1 MTLNKIIPLIIW
13 IVGLQVFWSCSIPDN
28 QEHHE
33 LDSEVLL
40 EIARERNKMQ
50 SKLLQ
55 STVNVAE
62 LNKWDLLGT
71 ERLKLSRFADT
82 VSDIAFGAD
91 RFVAFIDEGLLEL
104 HENGKFSN
112 FTKENFKQELK
123 HYRNHAELYKNE
135 LEVVSFFNK
144 PEYNPFSYKSIKQQ
158 ELVLEELKG
167 IALVSANQWIIPY
180 MFMHT
185 RTRTGKGDTLVHTSL
200 EDVNERVPTV
210 EEILLERKKRERLN
224 N

>member
-1 MTLNKIIPLIIW
+1 MY
-13 IVGLQVFWSCSIPDN
+13 
-28 QEHHE
+28 E
-33 LDSEVLL
+33 L
-40 EIARERNKMQ
+40 
-50 SKLLQ
+50 
-55 STVNVAE
+55 
-62 LNKWDLLGT
+62 
-71 ERLKLSRFADT
+71 
-82 VSDIAFGAD
+82 
-91 RFVAFIDEGLLEL
+91 
-104 HENGKFSN
+104 
-112 FTKENFKQELK
+112 
-123 HYRNHAELYKNE
+123 
-135 LEVVSFFNK
+135 
-144 PEYNPFSYKSIKQQ
+144 FSYKSIKQQ